1 MQSNFRVT
9 RREALAGIGGASAIA
24 LSGCTTLASAGQPGQ
39 ASALLDDIAWRLLA
53 HSPTSATALGLDV
66 GEHAAMRGRLGD
78 RSAAGDEVLAATLR
92 ADLARVRSVDLAALD
107 PATRTSFEV
116 VQSAYSTALEG
127 FALPYGETTVGGWRN
142 SPYAVIQNVGGYID
156 FPRFMTATQPVRDSA
171 DAEYYL
177 ERLASIPA
185 QLDGELERIRAA
197 RAIGVVPPR
206 FLLDKAIAAMKN
218 SIADARTRKGAYVDG
233 LARRTDAIPGNWE
246 DRAFAI
252 ASGPIAAA
260 LERQLAELEAERAV
274 ADMDPGVWSQPEGDE
289 WYAWALRAATTTRLS
304 PEEIHAI
311 GLAELEDI
319 HARMDPILVKLG
331 YRDGPVGQRM
341 KALGEDRRFMFAEG
355 DPGRAEIMAFL
366 HERLGWIKTQMPRAF
381 ERPVDPNMEIR
392 RLPAAEEPGAPNA
405 YGGAGSKD
413 GKLPGRMWINLHTT
427 DLHRTYTLPT
437 LLHHEAIPGHV
448 WQGEY
453 SHQLPTI
460 RSMLS
465 FGAFSEGWALYA
477 EALADELGAYVDHP
491 EWRLGYLQD
500 QAWRACRL
508 IADTGLH
515 HMRWTRQE
523 ALDLFVERNGSN
535 PLEMASEVDRYC
547 SWPGQACSYKIGH
560 TAILRERAR
569 AEAALGG
576 AFGLRAF
583 NQAIVDGGNV
593 PMDVLAKTVDRY
605 IARAGA

>member
-1 MQSNFRVT
+1 MESHFQVT
-9 RREALAGIGGASAIA
+9 RRQALSGIGGVSAIA
-24 LSGCTTLASAGQPGQ
+24 LSGCTTLASPAGQGE
-39 ASALLDDIAWRLLA
+39 AAALLDDIAWRLLE
-53 HSPTSATALGLDV
+53 HSPTGATAMGLDV
-66 GEHAAMRGRLGD
+66 GEHAELRGKLGD
-78 RSAAGDEVLAATLR
+78 SSPAGDRALAATLR
-92 ADLARVRSVDLAALD
+92 SALAQVRAVDTAVLD

-116 VQSAYSTALEG
+116 VDSAFSTALDG
-127 FALPYGETTVGGWRN
+127 FALPYGEITVGGWRN
-142 SPYAVIQNVGGYID
+142 APYAVIQNVGGYID
-156 FPRFMTATQPVRDSA
+156 FPRFMTATHPVRDAA

-177 ERLASIPA
+177 DRIAAIPA

-197 RAIGVVPPR
+197 RAMGVVPPG
-206 FLLDKAIAAMKN
+206 FLLDKAIAAMKK
-218 SIADARTRKGAYVDG
+218 SIADARSREGAYVDG
-233 LARRTDAIPGNWE
+233 LTSRTAGIPGEWGN
-246 DRAFAI
+246 RAFAI
-252 ASGPIAAA
+252 SSGPIAAA

-274 ADMDPGVWSQPEGDE
+274 ADMDPGLWSQPRGDE

-311 GLAELEDI
+311 GLAELEEI
-319 HARMDPILVKLG
+319 HAKMDPILVKLG
-331 YRDGPVGQRM
+331 YRDGSVGQRM
-341 KALGEDRRFMFAEG
+341 KALGEDRRFMFADG

-366 HERLGWIKTQMPRAF
+366 HERLAWIKAQMPRAF

-392 RLPAAEEPGAPNA
+392 RLPVAEEPGAPNA

-413 GKLPGRMWINLHTT
+413 GKIPGRMWINLHTT

-437 LLHHEAIPGHV
+437 LVHHEAIPGHV

-453 SHQLPTI
+453 SNQLPTI

-465 FGAFSEGWALYA
+465 FSAFSEGWALYG
-477 EALADELGAYVDHP
+477 EQLADELGAYVDHP

-515 HMRWTRQE
+515 HMRWTRQQ

-560 TAILRERAR
+560 TAIVRERAR
-569 AEAALGG
+569 GQAALGDRFDLK
-576 AFGLRAF
+576 AFD
-583 NQAIVDGGNV
+583 QAVVDGGNV
-593 PMDVLAKTVDRY
+593 PMDVLSKTVDRY
-605 IARAGA
+605 IARARG